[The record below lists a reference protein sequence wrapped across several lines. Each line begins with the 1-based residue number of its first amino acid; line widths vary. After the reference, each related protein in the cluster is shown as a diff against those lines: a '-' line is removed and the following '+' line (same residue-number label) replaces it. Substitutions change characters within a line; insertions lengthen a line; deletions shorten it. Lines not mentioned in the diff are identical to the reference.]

1 MGRIDRF
8 MPIIDFSGDFPP
20 RPTADRPTGPE
31 FFSLEV
37 REARRFYLDLS
48 PPATRPAAVV
58 CGGREHCTPHYA
70 IDRPSFPYFS
80 VEWVTR
86 GKGSLT
92 LAGRDYPLVP
102 GTVFSYGPGV
112 PHHITSSPSDPL
124 VKCFVDFTGCRAG
137 ELLRQAALPPGSCGR
152 AFAPAEIE
160 DLFDDLIENG
170 LKNTRFSVRIC
181 DVLLEHL
188 LLAIAELLVPG
199 QSAPGPAYATYQRC
213 RQHVQ
218 AHYVELRT
226 LAQIAR
232 QCHVDPAYL
241 CRLFRRYDHQ
251 SPYQF
256 LLRLKMN
263 LAAGRLQDPGTLV
276 KQVAAELGFADAG
289 HFCRAFKGVFGLS
302 PEAFR
307 RLR

>member
-1 MGRIDRF
+1 VISPDD
-8 MPIIDFSGDFPP
+8 PSPN
-20 RPTADRPTGPE
+20 TPTGPE
-31 FFSLEV
+31 FFSREV

-48 PPATRPAAVV
+48 PAATRHAAVV
-58 CGGREHCTPHYA
+58 CGGREHCTPYYA

-80 VEWVTR
+80 LEWVAR
-86 GKGSLT
+86 GHGCLT
-92 LAGRDYPLVP
+92 LAGHDYTLVP
-102 GTVFSYGPGV
+102 GSVFSYGPGV
-112 PHHITSSPSDPL
+112 PHHITSSQGDPL
-124 VKCFVDFTGCRAG
+124 VKCFVDFTGRRAG
-137 ELLRQAALPPGSCGR
+137 ELLGQSDLPPGSCGR
-152 AFAPAEIE
+152 TFAPAEIE
-160 DLFDDLIENG
+160 DLFDDLISNG

-188 LLAIAELLVPG
+188 LLKIAELLVPG
-199 QSAPGPAYATYQRC
+199 PSAPSPAYATYQRC

-218 AHYVELRT
+218 THYVELRT

-276 KQVAAELGFADAG
+276 KQVAAELGFTDAG